1 LPALKGKSSFDD
13 WWNAMKRLKVG
24 KYISCLGDAREVLIK
39 ERHNKCQKFV
49 SGARKNIEP

>member
-1 LPALKGKSSFDD
+1 
-13 WWNAMKRLKVG
+13 MKRLKVG